1 VIRANQSTGGSIA
14 VRFSK
19 QEDQAASFRQYE
31 LSRYL
36 SSNSISTIVGTNW
49 TPDGLR
55 IGDVHYPVHTP
66 VKELGHPA
74 FQHPRRSELS
84 AGPDLDA
91 VPNTL
96 TYLSLMALAA
106 DPNLWQFHNS
116 DDRLLFEKSDLNDPS
131 TGVWTSILRSPDS
144 SVASL
149 ATVTVEW
156 LQGDPR
162 AFRSLE
168 QALAAAGGQ
177 HTAPPVK
184 PRNVWRPPPRT
195 EPGHIPAAAG
205 SGWPPNPNGTPAPP
219 QRQPFVWGAG
229 GNGAP
234 TAGPI
239 PGAQTWQ
246 GLRPGP
252 RPAPG
257 LRHPGPPVPPPPNP
271 PVQPTPD
278 KENHNAAAFILIAV
292 IVTMIVIA
300 IISGIARH

>member
-36 SSNSISTIVGTNW
+36 SSNSISTIVGTNR

-84 AGPDLDA
+84 AGPGLDA

-96 TYLSLMALAA
+96 TYLSLMAPAA

-131 TGVWTSILRSPDS
+131 TGVWTSIPRPDS
-144 SVASL
+144 SVAWWHVASL

-156 LQGDPR
+156 LAARPG

-168 QALAAAGGQ
+168 QASVAWGSTPLRQSDPAMSGGPRTVWRTPHCLANPALSGEPRTVWRTPHCLADPALSGGHRPVRERATCRRQPTVAGLRTR
-177 HTAPPVK
+177 TAPRLHLNGSPSC
-184 PRNVWRPPPRT
+184 
-195 EPGHIPAAAG
+195 GGPA
-205 SGWPPNPNGTPAPP
+205 
-219 QRQPFVWGAG
+219 
-229 GNGAP
+229 
-234 TAGPI
+234 
-239 PGAQTWQ
+239 
-246 GLRPGP
+246 
-252 RPAPG
+252 
-257 LRHPGPPVPPPPNP
+257 
-271 PVQPTPD
+271 
-278 KENHNAAAFILIAV
+278 
-292 IVTMIVIA
+292 
-300 IISGIARH
+300 GIAHH